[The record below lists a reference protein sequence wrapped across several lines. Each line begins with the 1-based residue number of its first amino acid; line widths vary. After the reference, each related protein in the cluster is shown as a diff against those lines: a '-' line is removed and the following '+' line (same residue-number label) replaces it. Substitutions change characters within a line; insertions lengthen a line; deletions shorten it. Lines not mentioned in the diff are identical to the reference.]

1 MSIAT
6 VVTRGFGT
14 FGSVNFVTTRGF
26 TVGAA
31 IVSSDTY
38 HIITGQQ
45 MIATNVDTAFPLDV
59 TVDDTGGVTGLT
71 ITASIRDSSDNTSYL
86 DFDDDTFKTS
96 GWTSKTTALTEYGS
110 GFYGTTID
118 ITAITN
124 LPSGSHLSVEYDVS
138 GTITAIS
145 GDVITFKPNKRRHIT

>member
-45 MIATNVDTAFPLDV
+45 MIATNV
-59 TVDDTGGVTGLT
+59 
-71 ITASIRDSSDNTSYL
+71 DSSDNTSYL